1 MITATSNWKL
11 QTCVVFAQLN
21 HRNTMFIFLAALF
34 IIKLSKN
41 AVFSV
46 PK

>member
-1 MITATSNWKL
+1 
-11 QTCVVFAQLN
+11 
-21 HRNTMFIFLAALF
+21 MFIFFAALF

-46 PK
+46 PKLEVLSSLSNKKPKVKSL

>member
-1 MITATSNWKL
+1 
-11 QTCVVFAQLN
+11 
-21 HRNTMFIFLAALF
+21 MFIFLAALF

-46 PK
+46 PKFNDYFTKVSLMPLFILIGLEY